1 LSLASWRYHC
11 FTPYVLE
18 FKIKHN
24 CEVVL
29 STFWNKLFEESYP
42 QITFIQPGS
51 NVSDIM
57 AMYKVGWFYDSTK
70 EPVYYQI

>member
-1 LSLASWRYHC
+1 VFISFESSSLGI
-11 FTPYVLE
+11 PLLGYVLE

-42 QITFIQPGS
+42 TNYIYTT
-51 NVSDIM
+51 
-57 AMYKVGWFYDSTK
+57 WF
-70 EPVYYQI
+70 

>member
-1 LSLASWRYHC
+1 VFISFESSSGDTIAWL
-11 FTPYVLE
+11 PYVLE

-51 NVSDIM
+51 NVR
-57 AMYKVGWFYDSTK
+57 
-70 EPVYYQI
+70 

>member
-1 LSLASWRYHC
+1 VFDVDTLIYIYRIDLENHKVFISLSLALE
-11 FTPYVLE
+11 TPLLGPYVLE

-51 NVSDIM
+51 NV
-57 AMYKVGWFYDSTK
+57 
-70 EPVYYQI
+70 